1 MIRSQCNITPRHIV
15 SETRLMHLLNE
26 LPCDVEG
33 MVAKEIRSHPYNA
46 GRQMELCE

>member
-1 MIRSQCNITPRHIV
+1 MTRSQRNITPRYIV

-33 MVAKEIRSHPYNA
+33 VVAKEIRSHPYNA
-46 GRQMELCE
+46 GGK